1 MRNGQMV
8 KDAVTGK
15 KFALGK
21 SGIGGLVN
29 RVTEYAQAQNT
40 GEVLL
45 EPTKTPVG
53 QSFTMGCTKCN
64 ERFHIAASKD
74 PEKYE
79 AFKGECIDHA
89 RNCGV
94 GSAIIPIR

>member
-1 MRNGQMV
+1 MRKGQMV
-8 KDAVTGK
+8 KDMVTGK

-21 SGIGGLVN
+21 TGVKGLVE
-29 RVTEYAQAQNT
+29 RVTAYAQTQG
-40 GEVLL
+40 GEVMLG
-45 EPTKTPVG
+45 PTKAPTG

-74 PEKYE
+74 PKKYE
-79 AFKGECIDHA
+79 AFKGECITHA